1 MDYSKFTL
9 GLRFA
14 MTSDSAL
21 TPESCW
27 NIIFS
32 EVPITYTVETH
43 LFGAWDDVARAESE
57 RAYICMFSNLP
68 LNTGKELYTQLR
80 KKPNLLSY
88 LTIYRPFIQN
98 NLVEKC
104 GKVEYLGETQADG
117 TVTGGDTAYGTMQ
130 FTGTEPEECK
140 KNMKCP
146 SVLIAPDSWEGKFT
160 SADAARHMMRAAAR
174 KMPIARIKAH
184 LIADGG
190 LGTLD
195 ALVCSVNGR
204 YVKAE
209 LEEENGVKTPLRYG
223 VLPDETVVF
232 ESESLTKAQIQLA
245 LTLPQNR
252 GYQNYI
258 VAAGAGVLPESVPDD
273 ITATVLG
280 RKIPAGQRNSSQIE
294 YRSGVETVL
303 EESRF
308 DFRLNKADWLIILS
322 RMQDESALLQNATTD
337 TLLFHSRSLN
347 KHVAVL
353 AFTDDGQ
360 FYAKFDDASPEPL
373 SSRSFDEAAD
383 ELFLRIRK
391 LLPQQKQSRRA
402 AALPETLISDQ

>member
-21 TPESCW
+21 TPEDCW
-27 NIIFS
+27 NLIFS
-32 EVPITYTVETH
+32 EVPTTYTLEAH

-57 RAYICMFSNLP
+57 SAYICMFSNLP
-68 LNTGKELYTQLR
+68 LNTGKDFYVQLK

-104 GKVEYLGETQADG
+104 GKVEYLGEVQSDG
-117 TVTGGDTAYGTMQ
+117 TITGGDVSYGTMM
-130 FTGTEPEECK
+130 FNGKEPEECK

-174 KMPIARIKAH
+174 KMPMARIKAH

-204 YVKAE
+204 YVKAV
-209 LEEENGVKTPLRYG
+209 LEEENEQKTPLRYG

-252 GYQNYI
+252 GYHYYI
-258 VAAGAGVLPESVPDD
+258 VAAGGGVLPETVPDD
-273 ITATVLG
+273 ISATVLG

-294 YRSGVETVL
+294 YRSGAETVL

-308 DFRLNKADWLIILS
+308 DFRVNKADWLIILS
-322 RMQDESALLQNATTD
+322 RMQDESVLLQNATTD
-337 TLLFHSRSLN
+337 TLLFHCRSLN

-360 FYAKFDDASPEPL
+360 FFAKFDDEAPEPL

-383 ELFLRIRK
+383 ELFLRIRS
-391 LLPQQKQSRRA
+391 LLPKKKSRKEP
-402 AALPETLISDQ
+402 LPDTLISDQ

>member
-21 TPESCW
+21 TPEGCW
-27 NIIFS
+27 NIVFS
-32 EVPITYTVETH
+32 EVPTTYTLETH

-57 RAYICMFSNLP
+57 SAYICMFSNLP
-68 LNTGKELYTQLR
+68 LNTGKEFYTQLR

-104 GKVEYLGETQADG
+104 GKVEYLGEVQLDG
-117 TVTGGDTAYGTMQ
+117 SVTGGDVSYGTMK
-130 FTGTEPEECK
+130 FTGSVPQECK

-174 KMPIARIKAH
+174 KMPMARIKAH

-190 LGTLD
+190 RGTLD

-209 LEEENGVKTPLRYG
+209 LEEENGQKTPLRYG

-232 ESESLTKAQIQLA
+232 ESESLTKAQIELA

-252 GYQNYI
+252 GYHYYI
-258 VAAGAGVLPESVPDD
+258 VAAGAGVLPETVPIDVS
-273 ITATVLG
+273 ATVLG
-280 RKIPAGQRNSSQIE
+280 RKIPAGQRNSSKIE
-294 YRSGVETVL
+294 YRSGAETVL

-322 RMQDESALLQNATTD
+322 RMQDESVLLQNATTD

-360 FYAKFDDASPEPL
+360 FFAKFDDDPPEPL
-373 SSRSFDEAAD
+373 ASRSFDEAAD

-391 LLPQQKQSRRA
+391 LLPQKKSRK
-402 AALPETLISDQ
+402 AALPDTLISDQ

>member
-14 MTSDSAL
+14 MTSDSTL
-21 TPESCW
+21 TPEDCW
-27 NIIFS
+27 NLIFS
-32 EVPITYTVETH
+32 EVPTTYTLERH

-57 RAYICMFSNLP
+57 SAYICMFSNLP
-68 LNTGKELYTQLR
+68 LGTGKELYTQLR
-80 KKPNLLSY
+80 KMPNLLSY

-104 GKVEYLGETQADG
+104 GKVEYLGEVQLDG
-117 TVTGGDTAYGTMQ
+117 SVTGGDVSYGTMQ
-130 FTGTEPEECK
+130 FAGTVPEDCK
-140 KNMKCP
+140 KNTKCL

-174 KMPIARIKAH
+174 KMPTARIKAH

-204 YVKAE
+204 YVKAV
-209 LEEENGVKTPLRYG
+209 LEEDDGKKTPLRYG

-232 ESESLTKAQIQLA
+232 ESESLTKAQIESV

-252 GYQNYI
+252 GYHNYI
-258 VAAGAGVLPESVPDD
+258 IAAGGGVLPETVPANVS
-273 ITATVLG
+273 ATVLG

-294 YRSGVETVL
+294 YRSGAETIL
-303 EESRF
+303 AESRF

-353 AFTDDGQ
+353 AFSEDGH
-360 FYAKFDDASPEPL
+360 FFAKFDDAAPEPL

-383 ELFLRIRK
+383 ELFLHIRK
-391 LLPQQKQSRRA
+391 FLPQKKSRKTE
-402 AALPETLISDQ
+402 LPDTLISDQ

>member
-1 MDYSKFTL
+1 
-9 GLRFA
+9 

-21 TPESCW
+21 TPEDCW
-27 NIIFS
+27 NLIFS
-32 EVPITYTVETH
+32 EVPTTYTLEAH

-57 RAYICMFSNLP
+57 SAYICMFSNLP
-68 LNTGKELYTQLR
+68 LNTGKDFYVQL
-80 KKPNLLSY
+80 KKMPNLLSY

-104 GKVEYLGETQADG
+104 GKVEYLGEVQADG
-117 TVTGGDTAYGTMQ
+117 TVIGGDVAYGTMK
-130 FTGTEPEECK
+130 FTGTVPEDCK

-174 KMPIARIKAH
+174 KMPKARIKAH

-209 LEEENGVKTPLRYG
+209 LEDENGLKTPLRYG

-232 ESESLTKAQIQLA
+232 ESESLTKAQIEQA

-252 GYQNYI
+252 GYHYYI
-258 VAAGAGVLPESVPDD
+258 VAAGAGVLPETVPDD
-273 ITATVLG
+273 ISATVLG

-294 YRSGVETVL
+294 YRSGAETVL

-322 RMQDESALLQNATTD
+322 RMQDESVLLQNATTD
-337 TLLFHSRSLN
+337 TLLFHCRSLN

-360 FYAKFDDASPEPL
+360 FFAKFDDEEPEPL
-373 SSRSFDEAAD
+373 SSRSFDKAAD
-383 ELFLRIRK
+383 ELFLRIRS
-391 LLPQQKQSRRA
+391 LLPKKKSRKEP
-402 AALPETLISDQ
+402 LPDTLIIDQ